1 MENQKKCPVN
11 HGAMSN
17 YSSSGTSNK
26 DWWPKQLN
34 LNILH
39 QHDTK
44 TNPMGDGFNYKSE
57 FKNIDYDGLKK
68 RPK

>member
-1 MENQKKCPVN
+1 M
-11 HGAMSN
+11 HGAMTN

-34 LNILH
+34 LRILH

-44 TNPMGDGFNYKSE
+44 TNQMGVNFDYRSE
-57 FKNIDYDGLKK
+57 FEKLDYDSLKK
-68 RPK
+68 DLNYLC

>member
-1 MENQKKCPVN
+1 M
-11 HGAMSN
+11 HGAMTN

-34 LNILH
+34 LSILH

-44 TNPMGDGFNYKSE
+44 TNPMGVNFDYRSE
-57 FKNIDYDGLKK
+57 FKKID
-68 RPK
+68 

>member
-1 MENQKKCPVN
+1 MENQKKCPVM
-11 HGAMSN
+11 HGAMTN

-34 LNILH
+34 LSILH

-44 TNPMGDGFNYKSE
+44 TNPMGVNFDYRSE
-57 FKNIDYDGLKK
+57 FEKLIMILSKK
-68 RPK
+68 I